1 MIKEEPKIAS
11 SIITRPAYTASGEI
25 YKTSSVRWIG
35 ELYVKGE
42 KIYTTTD
49 CDCEDAAFI
58 GVVKHI
64 QWYQKK
70 FNGNIFI
77 DASKGRLQK

>member
-1 MIKEEPKIAS
+1 MVNEEPKIAS

-35 ELYVKGE
+35 ELYVKGK

-49 CDCEDAAFI
+49 YDCDAAF
-58 GVVKHI
+58 VAMAKHI
-64 QWYQKK
+64 QWYQNK
-70 FNGNIFI
+70 FKSNIFI
-77 DASKGRLQK
+77 DANKRKIKTK